1 MWQVILLVVGVV
13 MATIG
18 TVMIYDA
25 RILTKRFFSFG
36 DQNDASLGLKILGFL
51 IAIGGALLVFF
62 KFELWVF
69 QMQKLIIKV
78 NLLNWKVK
86 CNFESKF

>member
-1 MWQVILLVVGVV
+1 
-13 MATIG
+13 MASDIIG
-18 TVMIYDA
+18 SWSCNGNNRNCYEYDA

-62 KFELWVF
+62 QF
-69 QMQKLIIKV
+69 
-78 NLLNWKVK
+78 
-86 CNFESKF
+86 

>member
-1 MWQVILLVVGVV
+1 MWQVILLVVGVA

-18 TVMIYDA
+18 SVMIYDA

-62 KFELWVF
+62 QF
-69 QMQKLIIKV
+69 
-78 NLLNWKVK
+78 
-86 CNFESKF
+86 

>member
-1 MWQVILLVVGVV
+1 MWQVILLLIGAL

-36 DQNDASLGLKILGFL
+36 DQNDASLGLKIIGFL
-51 IAIGGALLVFF
+51 IAICGALLVY
-62 KFELWVF
+62 F
-69 QMQKLIIKV
+69 QLRNGLM
-78 NLLNWKVK
+78 
-86 CNFESKF
+86 

>member
-51 IAIGGALLVFF
+51 IAIGGAVLVFF
-62 KFELWVF
+62 QF
-69 QMQKLIIKV
+69 
-78 NLLNWKVK
+78 
-86 CNFESKF
+86 

>member
-1 MWQVILLVVGVV
+1 MWQVILLIVGVV

-62 KFELWVF
+62 QF
-69 QMQKLIIKV
+69 
-78 NLLNWKVK
+78 
-86 CNFESKF
+86 

>member
-1 MWQVILLVVGVV
+1 MIQVILLVVGAI

-62 KFELWVF
+62 QLG
-69 QMQKLIIKV
+69 
-78 NLLNWKVK
+78 N
-86 CNFESKF
+86 

>member
-1 MWQVILLVVGVV
+1 MWQVILLVIGVV

-62 KFELWVF
+62 QF
-69 QMQKLIIKV
+69 
-78 NLLNWKVK
+78 
-86 CNFESKF
+86 

>member
-1 MWQVILLVVGVV
+1 MLQVILLVVGAI

-36 DQNDASLGLKILGFL
+36 DQNDASLGLKILGFI
-51 IAIGGALLVFF
+51 IAIVGAL
-62 KFELWVF
+62 
-69 QMQKLIIKV
+69 IIY
-78 NLLNWKVK
+78 
-86 CNFESKF
+86 F

>member
-1 MWQVILLVVGVV
+1 MLQVILLVVGAI

-51 IAIGGALLVFF
+51 IAIGGASLVFF
-62 KFELWVF
+62 QLG
-69 QMQKLIIKV
+69 
-78 NLLNWKVK
+78 N
-86 CNFESKF
+86 

>member
-1 MWQVILLVVGVV
+1 MWQVILLVVGVG

-62 KFELWVF
+62 QF
-69 QMQKLIIKV
+69 
-78 NLLNWKVK
+78 
-86 CNFESKF
+86 

>member
-1 MWQVILLVVGVV
+1 MWQLIVLVVGVV

-62 KFELWVF
+62 QF
-69 QMQKLIIKV
+69 
-78 NLLNWKVK
+78 
-86 CNFESKF
+86 

>member
-1 MWQVILLVVGVV
+1 MIQVILLVVGAI

-36 DQNDASLGLKILGFL
+36 DQNHASLGLKILGFL

-62 KFELWVF
+62 QLG
-69 QMQKLIIKV
+69 
-78 NLLNWKVK
+78 N
-86 CNFESKF
+86 

>member
-51 IAIGGALLVFF
+51 IAIGGTLLVFF
-62 KFELWVF
+62 QF
-69 QMQKLIIKV
+69 
-78 NLLNWKVK
+78 
-86 CNFESKF
+86 

>member
-25 RILTKRFFSFG
+25 RIITKRFFSFG

-62 KFELWVF
+62 QF
-69 QMQKLIIKV
+69 
-78 NLLNWKVK
+78 
-86 CNFESKF
+86 

>member
-1 MWQVILLVVGVV
+1 MWQVILLLIGVIMTTV
-13 MATIG
+13 G

-62 KFELWVF
+62 QLRNGI
-69 QMQKLIIKV
+69 M
-78 NLLNWKVK
+78 
-86 CNFESKF
+86 

>member
-36 DQNDASLGLKILGFL
+36 DQNDASLELKILGFL

-62 KFELWVF
+62 QF
-69 QMQKLIIKV
+69 
-78 NLLNWKVK
+78 
-86 CNFESKF
+86 

>member
-1 MWQVILLVVGVV
+1 MLQIILLVVGAI

-51 IAIGGALLVFF
+51 IAIGGASLVFF
-62 KFELWVF
+62 QLG
-69 QMQKLIIKV
+69 
-78 NLLNWKVK
+78 N
-86 CNFESKF
+86 

>member
-51 IAIGGALLVFF
+51 IAIGEHYWCSFNFNFEFF
-62 KFELWVF
+62 KC
-69 QMQKLIIKV
+69 K
-78 NLLNWKVK
+78 
-86 CNFESKF
+86 S

>member
-1 MWQVILLVVGVV
+1 MIQVILLVVGAII
-13 MATIG
+13 ATIG

-62 KFELWVF
+62 QLG
-69 QMQKLIIKV
+69 
-78 NLLNWKVK
+78 N
-86 CNFESKF
+86 

>member
-1 MWQVILLVVGVV
+1 MLQVILLLIGAI
-13 MATIG
+13 MATVG

-51 IAIGGALLVFF
+51 IEIGGALLVFF
-62 KFELWVF
+62 QLG
-69 QMQKLIIKV
+69 
-78 NLLNWKVK
+78 N
-86 CNFESKF
+86 

>member
-25 RILTKRFFSFG
+25 RILTKRIFNSNWWSIIGVLSILTLSFS
-36 DQNDASLGLKILGFL
+36 NA
-51 IAIGGALLVFF
+51 
-62 KFELWVF
+62 
-69 QMQKLIIKV
+69 KV
-78 NLLNWKVK
+78 NYK
-86 CNFESKF
+86 SKFVKLKS

>member
-25 RILTKRFFSFG
+25 RILTKKFFSFG

-62 KFELWVF
+62 QF
-69 QMQKLIIKV
+69 
-78 NLLNWKVK
+78 
-86 CNFESKF
+86 

>member
-51 IAIGGALLVFF
+51 IAIGGALMVFF
-62 KFELWVF
+62 QF
-69 QMQKLIIKV
+69 
-78 NLLNWKVK
+78 
-86 CNFESKF
+86 

>member
-1 MWQVILLVVGVV
+1 MWQLIVLVVGVV

-36 DQNDASLGLKILGFL
+36 DQNDASPGLKILGFL

-62 KFELWVF
+62 QF
-69 QMQKLIIKV
+69 
-78 NLLNWKVK
+78 
-86 CNFESKF
+86 

>member
-62 KFELWVF
+62 QF
-69 QMQKLIIKV
+69 
-78 NLLNWKVK
+78 
-86 CNFESKF
+86 

>member
-1 MWQVILLVVGVV
+1 MLQVILLVVGAI

-36 DQNDASLGLKILGFL
+36 DQNDASLGLKTLGFL

-62 KFELWVF
+62 QFG
-69 QMQKLIIKV
+69 
-78 NLLNWKVK
+78 N
-86 CNFESKF
+86 

>member
-1 MWQVILLVVGVV
+1 MLQVILLVVGAI

-62 KFELWVF
+62 QLR
-69 QMQKLIIKV
+69 
-78 NLLNWKVK
+78 N
-86 CNFESKF
+86 

>member
-13 MATIG
+13 MATLG

-62 KFELWVF
+62 QF
-69 QMQKLIIKV
+69 
-78 NLLNWKVK
+78 
-86 CNFESKF
+86 

>member
-1 MWQVILLVVGVV
+1 MWQVILLVAGVV

-62 KFELWVF
+62 QF
-69 QMQKLIIKV
+69 
-78 NLLNWKVK
+78 
-86 CNFESKF
+86 